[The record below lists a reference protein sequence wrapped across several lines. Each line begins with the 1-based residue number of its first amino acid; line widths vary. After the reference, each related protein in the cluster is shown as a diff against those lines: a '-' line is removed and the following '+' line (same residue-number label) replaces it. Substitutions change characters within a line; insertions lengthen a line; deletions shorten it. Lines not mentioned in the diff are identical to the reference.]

1 MDSPSSLTSQQEW
14 TENNVKSL
22 IELGDKEQYN
32 GNYQGATV
40 NYLQALEFLYQILD
54 NDAQTIRD
62 KNSLTSLRA
71 TIISKLGDNLIY
83 VGQYKI
89 AVEFYS
95 QQLRIVTNFVNKL
108 DIAFAY
114 HKFGFCHYFMGLYE
128 SSMESQKKA
137 LDILATEEEKLEF
150 KQIRCKI
157 NLCLG
162 LNQYAL
168 QSYEEAANLYQ
179 EALDIA
185 RRYGLQYEEAEIIAN
200 LSSSVRKQLS
210 LESST
215 LNLSSLEKLI
225 SDLYYTIRISDNN
238 PYIKS
243 LASRELAKTY
253 QAIDIDISF
262 AKKYFEDALNIANEY
277 KFPFL
282 SEIQSELNQIIQ
294 QEQEILEPDYILE
307 EQPWYSS
314 VFPKIPEIEPDKLE
328 SSSFKADFVIV
339 TATPI
344 ELKAVVRLLE
354 QDVDED
360 FFPCRVYTS
369 SGKYYLGKFGHYKT
383 VVTQCR
389 MGTRDERAAG
399 FVTQKALEIW
409 KPKAVIM
416 VGIAFGK
423 SSIEQEIGDV
433 LVATEIIDYDVNRI
447 GLDGITDR
455 GSRPPSNRSLLGL
468 FEQAYEWEFY
478 RPDGSPCNLISG
490 PVLSGDKLVDNPEF
504 KTNLFKRFPH
514 AKGGEMEGIGFCS
527 AANSLKTP
535 WILIKSICD
544 WADGKKS
551 DKHQPLAAA
560 AAASLLLYV
569 LSQRTIL
576 NCFG

>member
-1 MDSPSSLTSQQEW
+1 MDSPSSQPSQQECAV
-14 TENNVKSL
+14 NNVKRL
-22 IELGDKEQYN
+22 IELGDKDQYN
-32 GNYQGATV
+32 GNYQGATG

-54 NDAQTIRD
+54 DAQTLRD

-71 TIISKLGDNLIY
+71 TILSKLGDNLIY

-95 QQLRIVTNFVNKL
+95 QQLRIVNNFVNKL

-150 KQIRCKI
+150 KQIKCKI

-200 LSSSVRKQLS
+200 LSSSVRKKLS
-210 LESST
+210 LESSK
-215 LNLSSLEKLI
+215 LNLSSLENLI
-225 SDLYYTIRISDNN
+225 SNLYYTIRISDNN

-253 QAIDIDISF
+253 QVIDIDISF
-262 AKKYFEDALNIANEY
+262 AKKYFEDALNIAKKY

-314 VFPKIPEIEPDKLE
+314 VFPKIDEIEPGKLE

-344 ELKAVVRLLE
+344 ELKAVVRLLDS
-354 QDVDED
+354 DVDQGLL
-360 FFPCRVYTS
+360 PCRVYTS
-369 SGKYYLGKFGHYKT
+369 SGQYYLGKFGYYKT

-389 MGTRDERAAG
+389 MGTRDERSAG

-409 KPKAVIM
+409 KPKAVVM

-423 SSIEQEIGDV
+423 SSIEQKIGDV

-478 RPDGSPCNLISG
+478 RPDGSPCNLIPAQFS
-490 PVLSGDKLVDNPEF
+490 
-504 KTNLFKRFPH
+504 
-514 AKGGEMEGIGFCS
+514 
-527 AANSLKTP
+527 
-535 WILIKSICD
+535 
-544 WADGKKS
+544 
-551 DKHQPLAAA
+551 
-560 AAASLLLYV
+560 
-569 LSQRTIL
+569 IL
-576 NCFG
+576 NSQFSILNSQFSILNSQFSILNSQLQQYCCC